1 MFFDKKGF
9 VKRCFYKQLSLTMAV
24 LCFILLLFSGC
35 SESKQDNSIRLTKEN
50 FENYVNLTCRASGA
64 SSAYNNGKYDGMIG
78 YATCTG
84 IAGYYYENVSVTI
97 RIHFDDGRNEANP
110 RINLRLN
117 VGGNASGQQYYTICN
132 KQTGYTAYVTSS
144 DITAYSTY
152 SIESVSGTVTRN

>member
-1 MFFDKKGF
+1 MVFDKEIFGKH
-9 VKRCFYKQLSLTMAV
+9 CFQRTRLLMIA
-24 LCFILLLFSGC
+24 LCLMLFLFSGC
-35 SESKQDNSIRLTKEN
+35 TESTKNDRIQLTREN
-50 FENYVNLTCRASGA
+50 FEQYVNLTCRASGA
-64 SSAYNNGKYDGMIG
+64 PSAYANGKYDGMIG

-84 IAGYYYENVSVTI
+84 ISGFYYENVSVTI

-110 RINLRLN
+110 KIKLNLN

-132 KQTGYTAYVTSS
+132 KQTGYSAYVTVS